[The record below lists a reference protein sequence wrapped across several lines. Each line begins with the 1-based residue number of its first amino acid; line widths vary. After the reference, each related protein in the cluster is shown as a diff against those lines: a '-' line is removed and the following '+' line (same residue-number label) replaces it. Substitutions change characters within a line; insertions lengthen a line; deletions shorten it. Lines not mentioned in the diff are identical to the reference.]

1 MYSDLAI
8 EVSRN
13 ATALRQLIAELQAE
27 QDELGASVNRTNS
40 VVEAAESALQ
50 RVSYIAKKCVLE
62 GGMNG
67 PVNQKYISHN
77 LR

>member
-13 ATALRQLIAELQAE
+13 ATALRQLIAELQAD
-27 QDELGASVNRTNS
+27 QDELGASVNQTNS

-50 RVSYIAKKCVLE
+50 RVSDIAKKCVFGG
-62 GGMNG
+62 GGMNDPCSKPG
-67 PVNQKYISHN
+67 IHFP
-77 LR
+77 